1 AFSPPPQ
8 VDSAVIQLLPRVLP
22 NNVSNPAFLSTLIS
36 WGFANRRKMLR
47 NNLKNC
53 LDSDRL
59 SQILTQLEINP
70 LARAED
76 LSLSQWI
83 DLAEKL
89 GQLPKF

>member
-1 AFSPPPQ
+1 
-8 VDSAVIQLLPRVLP
+8 VDSAVIRLLPRVFP
-22 NNVSNPAFLSTLIS
+22 KNVGNAAFLSTLIS

-89 GQLPKF
+89 DQLPKF

>member
-1 AFSPPPQ
+1 
-8 VDSAVIQLLPRVLP
+8 
-22 NNVSNPAFLSTLIS
+22 
-36 WGFANRRKMLR
+36 MLR

-59 SQILTQLEINP
+59 IQILTQLEINP